1 MQLDGAPPELLP
13 KLIPEHARQQTGLG
27 LLYSTDSQNQ
37 M

>member
-13 KLIPEHARQQTGLG
+13 KLIPEHARRQGLPDTQT
-27 LLYSTDSQNQ
+27 Q

>member
-13 KLIPEHARQQTGLG
+13 KLIPEHVRRQIGFRLPTDTQT
-27 LLYSTDSQNQ
+27 Q